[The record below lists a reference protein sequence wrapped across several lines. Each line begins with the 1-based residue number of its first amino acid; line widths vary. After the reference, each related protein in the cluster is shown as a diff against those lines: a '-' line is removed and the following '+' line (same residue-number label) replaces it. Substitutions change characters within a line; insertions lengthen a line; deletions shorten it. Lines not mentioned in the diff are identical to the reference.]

1 MGGAFAVLAWAGGAM
16 AVPADDFSTHYKQGL
31 GYFEKKQY
39 DQAREELVLAMEAKS
54 DDPDMLRHLALASFM
69 VKDYPLARN
78 AAAQFLNVYEDPA
91 ILVLMGRSCEL
102 NGDLELAANIYQ
114 KLANTANPYQDA
126 AQTALNNLVESRQLP
141 GQKGKPFFPRPEG
154 VHGAAM
160 VSVEY
165 DDNITTIYDQTG
177 TPSGI
182 DDTRAGLAF
191 GADVDVPVGERF
203 YWGGGGLFLGN
214 LYNDEAQPYEV
225 AMVRGNLH
233 AGMVGDDWNLK
244 VALELDSVDYTH
256 EHAFDAQRLTVS
268 YLQLLGRRNIMI
280 VQGAVANEDWTD
292 KNPDW
297 AESNPDAIKYDVSL
311 EDRYYLK
318 GMASNLFLRMKY
330 QYQLNDTDERSTVD
344 YYFNKGTLGLR
355 SPLAFAWNT
364 YIVPDISYE
373 YRSYKEPDPT
383 DRTDRITEYSIILG
397 KSWTKEFNSEL
408 SYRRRDTNS
417 TVDNYDKTQNIYG
430 LSMIY
435 VF

>member
-1 MGGAFAVLAWAGGAM
+1 MTFAVLTWVTAATAVTAGE
-16 AVPADDFSTHYKQGL
+16 DFSTHYNRGL
-31 GYFEKKQY
+31 GYFQQKQY
-39 DQAREELVLAMEAKS
+39 DQAREELVLAMAAKG

-114 KLANTANPYQDA
+114 KLANTTNPYQSA
-126 AQTALNNLVESRQLP
+126 AQTALNNLIESRQLP
-141 GQKGKPFFPRPEG
+141 GQQGKPFFPRPEG
-154 VHGAAM
+154 LHGAAM
-160 VSVEY
+160 ASVEY

-177 TPSGI
+177 APSGI
-182 DDTRAGLAF
+182 DDTRAGLALA
-191 GADVDVPVGERF
+191 ADYDAPVGERF

-233 AGMVGDDWNLK
+233 AGLVGDDWNLR

-256 EHAFDAQRLTVS
+256 EHAFDAQRLAVF
-268 YLQLLGRRNIMI
+268 YLQLLGRRNILI
-280 VQGAVANEDWTD
+280 AQGSVANEDWTD

-297 AESNPDAIKYDVSL
+297 ADSKPDAIKYDVSL

-318 GMASNLFLRMKY
+318 GMSSNLFLRMKY
-330 QYQLNDTDERSTVD
+330 QYQLNDTDSSQSTVA
-344 YYFNKGTLGLR
+344 YHFNKGTLGLR
-355 SPLAFAWNT
+355 APLAFAWDT

-373 YRSYKEPDPT
+373 YRSYREPDPT
-383 DRTDRITEYSIILG
+383 DRNDRITEYSIILG
-397 KSWTKEFNSEL
+397 KSWSKEFNSEL

-435 VF
+435 TF